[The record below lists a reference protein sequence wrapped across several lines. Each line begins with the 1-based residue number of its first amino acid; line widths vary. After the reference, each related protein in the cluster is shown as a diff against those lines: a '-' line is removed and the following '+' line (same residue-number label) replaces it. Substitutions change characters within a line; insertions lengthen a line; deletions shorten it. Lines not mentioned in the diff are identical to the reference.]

1 MTRLW
6 GLVMNIAYY
15 HASKFGNGAM
25 VAAEFKKIMA
35 GRGITVSVQH
45 IRDVNPKDLPKAD
58 LYVFSSPGRFGKPKG
73 NARRFLR
80 QVSLDPGTRYAIL
93 TTQGAPKPDPKTGK
107 LPAQEELD
115 RWERVIPIMNEL
127 LEAKGLKKAAEGAVL
142 VTGIKGPLEEGWQ
155 EKVAAFADQI
165 MSSLHIQTG

>member
-1 MTRLW
+1 
-6 GLVMNIAYY
+6 MNIAYY

-25 VAAEFKKIMA
+25 VAEEFKKIMA
-35 GRGITVSVQH
+35 ASGVTVTVRH
-45 IRDVNPKDLPKAD
+45 IRDANPRDLPAAD
-58 LYVFSSPGRFGKPKG
+58 LYVFSSPGRIGKPKG

-80 QVSLDPGTRYAIL
+80 KVTLEPGTRYAIL
-93 TTQGAPKPDPKTGK
+93 TTQGAPRPDRKTGK
-107 LPAQEELD
+107 LPTQEEQD

-155 EKVAAFADQI
+155 GKVSAFAYQI
-165 MSSLHIQTG
+165 MSSLHIRAS